1 MQPAPAPSDA
11 GSESLT
17 PVSAPIAWITDARGH
32 FTAPQPAWSEY
43 TGQAWDEYR
52 ALGWQKA
59 VHADD
64 LTVLWRS
71 LLDAREHLGPYAAEA
86 RIWHAPSRSYRY
98 FEIRAVPQ
106 LDADGRIREWMG
118 TCIDVHERRSSE
130 QALRIAD
137 RRKDEF
143 MAVLAHELRNPLAPI
158 RHAVHVL
165 KVCRDDEA
173 RSAWAR
179 DIIERQVEQMS
190 RLLDDLLDVTR
201 IARGQLEV
209 RLQRIDLAE
218 PLERAIETS
227 RPLLD
232 ANGHS
237 FEADLPRGALVVQG
251 DAPRLA
257 QVFANLLNNAAK
269 YTDRGG
275 RVRLSAG
282 AEDGQAVVR
291 VRDNGMG
298 IDPAVLPRLFR
309 IYSQAVPARA
319 RAEGGLGI
327 GLSLVRG
334 LVEMQ
339 GGSVQAHS
347 EGAGR
352 GSEFV
357 VRLPLVA
364 QEAATPDRRAPAAE
378 PLRLRVLVADDHPD
392 AAQTLAVLLEVM
404 GHEVRVAADGEEAV
418 ELAAS
423 FEPHAVLL
431 DIGMPRMDGYAAARR
446 IRGKS
451 PGTLLIAVTGWGR
464 HEDVSKTAAA
474 GFDHHLVKPVGPGQ
488 VARLL
493 ADAMRDRQA
502 GPTAPGPVAQP
513 VK

>member
-1 MQPAPAPSDA
+1 MQSAPVPSDA
-11 GSESLT
+11 RYESLNR
-17 PVSAPIAWITDARGH
+17 VSAHIAWITDARSH
-32 FTAPQPAWSEY
+32 FTSPQPAWAEY
-43 TGQAWDEYR
+43 TGQSWDEHR
-52 ALGWQKA
+52 ALGWRKA
-59 VHADD
+59 VHAED
-64 LTVLWRS
+64 LPVLWRS
-71 LLDAREHLGPYAAEA
+71 WLAARRQLGPYAAEG
-86 RIWHAPSRSYRY
+86 RIWHAPSGQYRQC
-98 FEIRAVPQ
+98 EIRAVPHMGE
-106 LDADGRIREWMG
+106 DGRIREWMG
-118 TCIDVHERRSSE
+118 ACIDVHERRSSE

-158 RHAVHVL
+158 RNAVHVL
-165 KVCRDDEA
+165 KVCREDDA

-179 DIIERQVEQMS
+179 NIIERQVEQMS

-201 IARGQLEV
+201 IARGKLEV
-209 RLQRIDLAE
+209 RRERLDLAE
-218 PLERAIETS
+218 PLEQAIETS

-232 ANGHS
+232 ANGHA
-237 FEADLPRGALVVQG
+237 FEVDLAAGKLVVEG
-251 DAPRLA
+251 DGPRLA

-275 RVRLSAG
+275 RVQLSIR

-291 VRDNGMG
+291 VRDNGIG
-298 IDPAVLPRLFR
+298 IDPAVLPGLFR
-309 IYSQAVPARA
+309 IYTQAVPARA

-339 GGSVQAHS
+339 GGSVEAHS
-347 EGAGR
+347 EGTGR

-364 QEAATPDRRAPAAE
+364 HETAAPARSVPSAE
-378 PLRLRVLVADDHPD
+378 PPRLRVLVADDHPD

-418 ELAAS
+418 EQAAS
-423 FEPHAVLL
+423 FNPHAVLL
-431 DIGMPRMDGYAAARR
+431 DIGMPRMDGYAAAQR
-446 IRGKS
+446 IREKR

-464 HEDVSKTAAA
+464 REDIRQAAAA
-474 GFDHHLVKPVGPGQ
+474 GFDHHLVKPVGPEQ

-493 ADAMRDRQA
+493 ADAMRDRQ
-502 GPTAPGPVAQP
+502 TEAPG
-513 VK
+513 